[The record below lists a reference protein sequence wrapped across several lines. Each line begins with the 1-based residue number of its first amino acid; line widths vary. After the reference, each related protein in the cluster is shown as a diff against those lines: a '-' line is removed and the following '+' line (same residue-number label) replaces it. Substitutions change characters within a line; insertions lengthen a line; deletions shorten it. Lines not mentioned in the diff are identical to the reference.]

1 MKQRII
7 HVLIYSGWWLLLV
20 IGSAK
25 VLADSTSLN
34 LALPNMGGS
43 YGSDRIRDGDAECQ
57 SAIDGSTRLEV
68 GTVVALDNIY
78 TPFDSENPDLPS
90 SKDAG
95 IYARIIIPL
104 DAPPKR
110 LDCTK
115 LYQYTLRKRLVEIRK
130 LEAEIE
136 QLKKLQFEN

>member
-1 MKQRII
+1 MKWLA
-7 HVLIYSGWWLLLV
+7 LILTLFSHILW
-20 IGSAK
+20 
-25 VLADSTSLN
+25 ADSTSLN

-57 SAIDGSTRLEV
+57 AAIDGGTRVEV

-78 TPFDSENPDLPS
+78 TPFESENPDLPS

-110 LDCTK
+110 LDCSR
-115 LYQYTLRKRLVEIRK
+115 LYEYTLRKRLVEIRK